1 MSRILLAWEQG
12 KGLGHLYSLAG
23 LARTLALQGHE
34 VTLVSRELS
43 ACRALLAGTT
53 IHLLMAP
60 HWSRQSKW
68 PTPARNLAELLLRR
82 GYHDKASL
90 APMVAAWRAIFD
102 LVAPDLLVL
111 DYAPTAA
118 LAARGRSIPTLIFSN
133 SYCIPVAGLPLRD
146 YTPWLPAEPE
156 RMRRSEAHLLTVCNQ
171 LAAQPLTH
179 ASELFAAD
187 AVQHLDYPLFDV
199 EVARRPNA
207 CYLGYATTGSEPV
220 CLPKSEPL
228 HWVSRAPRVF
238 AYLDLN
244 VRGCDPLLAALAR
257 SGVDL
262 WCKVASGQES
272 RAQQLLGSRGRVLT
286 QMVDFPTLLRQAV
299 LLVCN
304 GNLGAVCQSLLA
316 GCPML
321 LLPGHLE
328 HRHNAEQI
336 VKLGAGLLLSS
347 TLSATQMEERLL
359 LLLNSGSFRQ
369 AAERGGQLL
378 AQQGS
383 KDPRGQLLGC
393 CQRLLDRG

>member
-12 KGLGHLYSLAG
+12 QGLGHLYSLAA
-23 LARTLALQGHE
+23 LARTLALQGHT

-60 HWSRQSKW
+60 HWSRRGKW

-82 GYHDKASL
+82 GYHEKASL

-102 LVAPDLLVL
+102 LVSPDLLVL
-111 DYAPTAA
+111 NYAPTAA
-118 LAARGRSIPTLIFSN
+118 LAARGCAIPTLIFSN
-133 SYCIPVAGLPLRD
+133 SYCTPVAGLPLRD

-156 RMRRSEAHLLTVCNQ
+156 RMRRSEGHLLTVCNQ

-187 AVQHLDYPLFDV
+187 AVQLLDYPLFDV
-199 EVARRPNA
+199 EAARRPDA
-207 CYLGYATTGSEPV
+207 CYLGQLVEGEARAS
-220 CLPKSEPL
+220 LPQLAEPL
-228 HWVSRAPRVF
+228 WLGSGPRVF

-244 VRGCDPLLAALAR
+244 VRGCEPLLAALAR
-257 SGVDL
+257 SGVEL
-262 WCKVASGQES
+262 CCKMVVGQES

-286 QMVDFPTLLRQAV
+286 QMVDFSALLQQAD
-299 LLVCN
+299 LLVCH
-304 GNLGAVCQSLLA
+304 GNLGTVSLSLLA

-328 HRHNAEQI
+328 HWHNAEQI
-336 VKLGAGLLLSS
+336 VKLGAGLQLSS
-347 TLSATQMEERLL
+347 TLSVTQMEEQLL
-359 LLLNSGSFRQ
+359 LLLNSGSFPM
-369 AAERGGQLL
+369 AAKRGGGVLT
-378 AQQGS
+378 QQVCS
-383 KDPRGQLLGC
+383 NPWEQLLGC
-393 CQRLLDRG
+393 CQHLLND